1 MIYSKDSN
9 VTLFVASQEENPE
22 LINSLNLSL
31 DNNEKKEISIEDMSI
46 ENFDLMDLENK
57 KQANKKRKYIKKEN
71 EMKKVLKHET
81 KKKKKI
87 VKKVKK
93 QINCKSLNTISNVS
107 QTNLIE
113 QLDYSNKACGD

>member
-46 ENFDLMDLENK
+46 ENFDLMDLEGLLL
-57 KQANKKRKYIKKEN
+57 ANKKLRYLQN
-71 EMKKVLKHET
+71 ETDMKKVLKRET
-81 KKKKKI
+81 IIYKKI

>member
-46 ENFDLMDLENK
+46 ENFDLMALEGLLL
-57 KQANKKRKYIKKEN
+57 ANKKLRYLQN
-71 EMKKVLKHET
+71 ETDMKKVLKRET
-81 KKKKKI
+81 IIYKKI